1 MAANCFSWGIS
12 NDKFTPPIKK
22 LKRGKIKINPIAI
35 KKTGICL
42 PCVSCNFFAWNLIT
56 IIAIIVVFEFT
67 IGKTLNKI
75 TRQTDVLLTKEGRK
89 QMVNTIKVEMEKAVK
104 KENYL
109 KEDERILINKFIN
122 KIKAELNS
130 VK

>member
-1 MAANCFSWGIS
+1 MRNYIY
-12 NDKFTPPIKK
+12 KT
-22 LKRGKIKINPIAI
+22 LIA
-35 KKTGICL
+35 
-42 PCVSCNFFAWNLIT
+42 V
-56 IIAIIVVFEFT
+56 IALIVVFEFT

-75 TRQTDVLLTKEGRK
+75 TKQTDVLLTKEGRK
-89 QMVNTIKVEMEKAVK
+89 QMINTIKVEMEKAVE

-109 KEDERILINKFIN
+109 KEDERVLINKFIN

>member
-1 MAANCFSWGIS
+1 MRNYIY
-12 NDKFTPPIKK
+12 KT
-22 LKRGKIKINPIAI
+22 LIA
-35 KKTGICL
+35 
-42 PCVSCNFFAWNLIT
+42 V
-56 IIAIIVVFEFT
+56 IALIVVFEFT

-75 TRQTDVLLTKEGRK
+75 TKQTDVLLTKEGRK
-89 QMVNTIKVEMEKAVK
+89 QIVNTIKVEMEKAVK

-122 KIKAELNS
+122 KIKAGLNS